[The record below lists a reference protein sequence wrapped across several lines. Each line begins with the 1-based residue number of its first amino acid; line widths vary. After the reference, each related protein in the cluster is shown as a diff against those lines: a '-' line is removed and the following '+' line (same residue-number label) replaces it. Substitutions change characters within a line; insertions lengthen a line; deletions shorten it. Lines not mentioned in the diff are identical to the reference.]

1 MKPRTAEPFWK
12 FYELEGKRI
21 MAVERKNVISIRLTD
36 EEYQPF
42 KELLEHTD
50 IGKSEFFRA
59 IILNRVKELPSKPKV
74 TDDYKR
80 CLFYLSKT
88 SNNLN
93 QIAHRLNLDHN
104 KGIISPSLYE
114 RALNTLV
121 GIRDLMQGALK

>member
-1 MKPRTAEPFWK
+1 
-12 FYELEGKRI
+12 
-21 MAVERKNVISIRLTD
+21 MAIERKNVISIRLTD

-59 IILNRVKELPSKPKV
+59 LILNRISELPVKPKS
-74 TDDYKR
+74 TTDYKR
-80 CLFYLSKT
+80 CLFLMNKT

-104 KGIISPSLYE
+104 KGIISSSLYE
-114 RALNTLV
+114 RALNTLIN
-121 GIRDLMQGALK
+121 IRDLLQGALK

>member
-1 MKPRTAEPFWK
+1 
-12 FYELEGKRI
+12 

-74 TDDYKR
+74 TYDYKR

-104 KGIISPSLYE
+104 KGIISSSLYE
-114 RALNTLV
+114 RALNTLI
-121 GIRDLMQGALK
+121 GIRDLMHGALK